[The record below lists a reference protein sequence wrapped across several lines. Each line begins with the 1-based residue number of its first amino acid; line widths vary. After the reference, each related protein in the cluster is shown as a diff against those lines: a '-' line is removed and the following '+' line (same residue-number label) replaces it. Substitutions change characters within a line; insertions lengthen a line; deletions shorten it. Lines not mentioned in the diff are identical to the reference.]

1 MFCESR
7 TINNVIAYV
16 NEYYINSKG
25 LFNAQSNECLLE
37 ISGQQELYP
46 FGKDHLIYCREVD
59 FGQQKQHLPPLRQ
72 HFRHRIKIHLGLTAA
87 GDAVQQKRLEAAEG
101 RLNFIGSLLLVG
113 VELKFRRP

>member
-37 ISGQQELYP
+37 ISGQ
-46 FGKDHLIYCREVD
+46 
-59 FGQQKQHLPPLRQ
+59 
-72 HFRHRIKIHLGLTAA
+72 
-87 GDAVQQKRLEAAEG
+87 
-101 RLNFIGSLLLVG
+101 
-113 VELKFRRP
+113 